1 MRFIEADATAL
12 PFEDGEFDVTI
23 SNTVQEHIAPERFF
37 GEQHRVL
44 KRGGVCLVLSARRG
58 VNIEA
63 DCVAQ
68 QSDFERD
75 IWARV
80 SERCRNMDRDL
91 GVGRYAMSER
101 ELPQAME
108 AHGFDNV
115 STHYIAVNLTPD
127 DPDVSPEAAHAMID
141 AQRRMRLDAVQSLEQ
156 ITPDVVGKAELS
168 ELEAHVNRRYDERL
182 ALYDAGK
189 RQWGRERNR
198 LRWWCAALSGDEC
211 FSMMCW
217 QSQGHRFGWR
227 LVGDVKMTS
236 NNSIYT
242 IMSTTGG
249 CSATCARFL
258 CNAGQGSPLYLKH
271 AQPPQHVVQPLQ
283 TTKCYATYKSQSL
296 QRAV

>member
-1 MRFIEADATAL
+1 MNTNWSDYVQGVGTLYLSRMLRFSNQHRQAYMQAFDLDGARRLRMLELGCGPGALTQSLARWYPNADITAIDLDSAFIEFAAHRAPGLRFIEADATAL

-141 AQRRMRLDAVQSLEQ
+141 PQRRMRLDAVQSLEQ
-156 ITPDVVGKAELS
+156 IAPDVVGKAELS

-189 RQWGRERNR
+189 RQW
-198 LRWWCAALSGDEC
+198 
-211 FSMMCW
+211 
-217 QSQGHRFGWR
+217 
-227 LVGDVKMTS
+227 DVSVSLTM
-236 NNSIYT
+236 
-242 IMSTTGG
+242 
-249 CSATCARFL
+249 
-258 CNAGQGSPLYLKH
+258 
-271 AQPPQHVVQPLQ
+271 VVRGV
-283 TTKCYATYKSQSL
+283 K
-296 QRAV
+296 R

>member
-1 MRFIEADATAL
+1 MNTNWSDYVQGVGTLYLSRMLRFSNQHRQAYMQAFDLDGARRLRMLELGCGPGALTQSLARWYPNADITAIDLDSAFIEFAAHRAPGLRFIEADATAL

-37 GEQHRVL
+37 GEHHRVL

-156 ITPDVVGKAELS
+156 IAPDVVGKAELS

-189 RQWGRERNR
+189 RQW
-198 LRWWCAALSGDEC
+198 
-211 FSMMCW
+211 
-217 QSQGHRFGWR
+217 
-227 LVGDVKMTS
+227 DVSVSLTM
-236 NNSIYT
+236 
-242 IMSTTGG
+242 
-249 CSATCARFL
+249 
-258 CNAGQGSPLYLKH
+258 
-271 AQPPQHVVQPLQ
+271 VVRGV
-283 TTKCYATYKSQSL
+283 K
-296 QRAV
+296 R

>member
-1 MRFIEADATAL
+1 MNTNWSDYVQGVGTLYLSRMLRFSDQHRQAYMQAFDLDGARRLRMLELGCGPGALTQSLARWYPNADITAIDLDSAFIEFAAHKAPGLRFIEADATAL

-37 GEQHRVL
+37 GEQRRVL

-156 ITPDVVGKAELS
+156 IAPDVVGKAELS

-189 RQWGRERNR
+189 RQW
-198 LRWWCAALSGDEC
+198 
-211 FSMMCW
+211 
-217 QSQGHRFGWR
+217 
-227 LVGDVKMTS
+227 DVSVSLTM
-236 NNSIYT
+236 
-242 IMSTTGG
+242 
-249 CSATCARFL
+249 
-258 CNAGQGSPLYLKH
+258 
-271 AQPPQHVVQPLQ
+271 VVRGV
-283 TTKCYATYKSQSL
+283 K
-296 QRAV
+296 R

>member
-1 MRFIEADATAL
+1 MNTNWSDYVQGVGTLYLSRMLRFSNQHRQAYMQAFDLDGARRLRMLELGCGPGALTQSLARWYPNADITAIDLDSAFIEFAAHRAPGLRFIEADATAL

-141 AQRRMRLDAVQSLEQ
+141 VQRRMRLDAVQSLEQ
-156 ITPDVVGKAELS
+156 IAPDVVGKAELS

-189 RQWGRERNR
+189 RQW
-198 LRWWCAALSGDEC
+198 
-211 FSMMCW
+211 
-217 QSQGHRFGWR
+217 
-227 LVGDVKMTS
+227 DVSVSLTM
-236 NNSIYT
+236 
-242 IMSTTGG
+242 
-249 CSATCARFL
+249 
-258 CNAGQGSPLYLKH
+258 
-271 AQPPQHVVQPLQ
+271 VVRGV
-283 TTKCYATYKSQSL
+283 K
-296 QRAV
+296 R

>member
-1 MRFIEADATAL
+1 MNTNWSDYVQGVGTLYLSRMLRFSNQHRQAYMQAFDLDGARRLRMLELGCGPGALTQSLARWYPNADITAIDLDSAFIEFAAHRAPGLRFIETDATAL

-156 ITPDVVGKAELS
+156 IALDVVGKAELS

-189 RQWGRERNR
+189 RQW
-198 LRWWCAALSGDEC
+198 
-211 FSMMCW
+211 
-217 QSQGHRFGWR
+217 
-227 LVGDVKMTS
+227 DVSVSLTM
-236 NNSIYT
+236 
-242 IMSTTGG
+242 
-249 CSATCARFL
+249 
-258 CNAGQGSPLYLKH
+258 
-271 AQPPQHVVQPLQ
+271 VVRGV
-283 TTKCYATYKSQSL
+283 K
-296 QRAV
+296 R

>member
-1 MRFIEADATAL
+1 MNTNWSDYVQGVGTLYLSRMLRFSDQHRQAYMQAFDLDGARRLRMLELGCGPGALTQSLARWYPNADITAIDLDSAFIEFAAHRAPGLRFIEADATAL

-23 SNTVQEHIAPERFF
+23 SKTVQEHIAPERFF

-127 DPDVSPEAAHAMID
+127 DPDVSPEAAHAMIN

-156 ITPDVVGKAELS
+156 IAPDVVGKAELS
-168 ELEAHVNRRYDERL
+168 ELEAHVNRGYDERL

-189 RQWGRERNR
+189 RQW
-198 LRWWCAALSGDEC
+198 
-211 FSMMCW
+211 
-217 QSQGHRFGWR
+217 
-227 LVGDVKMTS
+227 DVSVSLTM
-236 NNSIYT
+236 
-242 IMSTTGG
+242 
-249 CSATCARFL
+249 
-258 CNAGQGSPLYLKH
+258 
-271 AQPPQHVVQPLQ
+271 VVRGV
-283 TTKCYATYKSQSL
+283 K
-296 QRAV
+296 R

>member
-1 MRFIEADATAL
+1 M
-12 PFEDGEFDVTI
+12 
-23 SNTVQEHIAPERFF
+23 
-37 GEQHRVL
+37 
-44 KRGGVCLVLSARRG
+44 LSARRG

-80 SERCRNMDRDL
+80 SERCRNIDRDL

-156 ITPDVVGKAELS
+156 IAPDVVGKAELS

-189 RQWGRERNR
+189 RQW
-198 LRWWCAALSGDEC
+198 
-211 FSMMCW
+211 
-217 QSQGHRFGWR
+217 
-227 LVGDVKMTS
+227 DVSVSLTM
-236 NNSIYT
+236 
-242 IMSTTGG
+242 
-249 CSATCARFL
+249 
-258 CNAGQGSPLYLKH
+258 
-271 AQPPQHVVQPLQ
+271 VVRGV
-283 TTKCYATYKSQSL
+283 K
-296 QRAV
+296 R

>member
-1 MRFIEADATAL
+1 MNTNWSDYVQGVGTLYLSRMLRFSNQHRQAYMQAFDLDGARRLSMLELGCGPGALTQSLARWYPNADITAIDLDSAFIEFAAHRAPGLRFIEADATAL

-156 ITPDVVGKAELS
+156 IAPDVVGKAELS

-189 RQWGRERNR
+189 RQW
-198 LRWWCAALSGDEC
+198 
-211 FSMMCW
+211 
-217 QSQGHRFGWR
+217 
-227 LVGDVKMTS
+227 DVSVSLTM
-236 NNSIYT
+236 
-242 IMSTTGG
+242 
-249 CSATCARFL
+249 
-258 CNAGQGSPLYLKH
+258 
-271 AQPPQHVVQPLQ
+271 VVRGV
-283 TTKCYATYKSQSL
+283 K
-296 QRAV
+296 R

>member
-1 MRFIEADATAL
+1 MNTNWSDYVQGVGTLYLSRMLRFSNQHRQAYMQAFELDGARRLRMLELGCGPGALTQSLARWYPNADITAIDLDSAFIEFAAHRAPGLRFIEADATAL

-156 ITPDVVGKAELS
+156 IAPDVVGKAELS

-189 RQWGRERNR
+189 RQW
-198 LRWWCAALSGDEC
+198 
-211 FSMMCW
+211 
-217 QSQGHRFGWR
+217 
-227 LVGDVKMTS
+227 DVSVSLTM
-236 NNSIYT
+236 
-242 IMSTTGG
+242 
-249 CSATCARFL
+249 
-258 CNAGQGSPLYLKH
+258 
-271 AQPPQHVVQPLQ
+271 VVRGV
-283 TTKCYATYKSQSL
+283 K
-296 QRAV
+296 R

>member
-1 MRFIEADATAL
+1 MNTNWSDYVQGVGTLYLSRMLRFSNQHRQAYMQAFDLDGARRLRMLELGCGPGALTQSLARWYPNADITAIDLDSAFIEFAAHRAPGLRFIEADATAL

-63 DCVAQ
+63 DCVTQ

-156 ITPDVVGKAELS
+156 IAPDVVGKAELS

-189 RQWGRERNR
+189 RQW
-198 LRWWCAALSGDEC
+198 
-211 FSMMCW
+211 
-217 QSQGHRFGWR
+217 
-227 LVGDVKMTS
+227 DVSVSLTM
-236 NNSIYT
+236 
-242 IMSTTGG
+242 
-249 CSATCARFL
+249 
-258 CNAGQGSPLYLKH
+258 
-271 AQPPQHVVQPLQ
+271 VVRGV
-283 TTKCYATYKSQSL
+283 K
-296 QRAV
+296 R

>member
-1 MRFIEADATAL
+1 MNTNWSDYVQGVGTLYLSRMLRFSDQHRQAYMQAFDLDGARRLRMLELGCGPGALTQSLARWYPNADITAIDLDSAFIEFAAHRAPGLRFIEADATAL

-156 ITPDVVGKAELS
+156 IAPDVVGKAELS

-189 RQWGRERNR
+189 RQW
-198 LRWWCAALSGDEC
+198 
-211 FSMMCW
+211 
-217 QSQGHRFGWR
+217 
-227 LVGDVKMTS
+227 DVSVSLTM
-236 NNSIYT
+236 
-242 IMSTTGG
+242 
-249 CSATCARFL
+249 
-258 CNAGQGSPLYLKH
+258 
-271 AQPPQHVVQPLQ
+271 VVRGVKL
-283 TTKCYATYKSQSL
+283 
-296 QRAV
+296 

>member
-1 MRFIEADATAL
+1 MNTNWSDYVQGVGTLYLSRMLRFSNQHRQAYMQAFDLDGARRLRMLELGCGPGALTQSLARWYPNADITAIDLDSAFIEFAAHRAPGLRFIEADATAL

-68 QSDFERD
+68 QNDFERD

-156 ITPDVVGKAELS
+156 IAPDVVGKAELS

-189 RQWGRERNR
+189 RQW
-198 LRWWCAALSGDEC
+198 
-211 FSMMCW
+211 
-217 QSQGHRFGWR
+217 
-227 LVGDVKMTS
+227 DVSVSLTM
-236 NNSIYT
+236 
-242 IMSTTGG
+242 
-249 CSATCARFL
+249 
-258 CNAGQGSPLYLKH
+258 
-271 AQPPQHVVQPLQ
+271 VVRGV
-283 TTKCYATYKSQSL
+283 K
-296 QRAV
+296 R

>member
-1 MRFIEADATAL
+1 MNTNWSDYVQGVGTLYLSRMLRFSDQHRQAYMQAFELDGARRLRMLELGCGPGALTQSLARWYPNADITAIDLDSAFIEFAAHRAPGLRFIEADATAL

-156 ITPDVVGKAELS
+156 IAPDVVGKAELS
-168 ELEAHVNRRYDERL
+168 ELEAHVNRRYDERM

-189 RQWGRERNR
+189 RQW
-198 LRWWCAALSGDEC
+198 
-211 FSMMCW
+211 
-217 QSQGHRFGWR
+217 
-227 LVGDVKMTS
+227 DVSVSLTM
-236 NNSIYT
+236 
-242 IMSTTGG
+242 
-249 CSATCARFL
+249 
-258 CNAGQGSPLYLKH
+258 
-271 AQPPQHVVQPLQ
+271 VVRGV
-283 TTKCYATYKSQSL
+283 K
-296 QRAV
+296 R

>member
-1 MRFIEADATAL
+1 MNTNWSDYVHGVGTLYLSRMLRFSNQHRQAYMQAFDLDGARRLRMLELGCGPGALTQSLARWYPNADITAIDLDSAFIEFAAHRAPGLRFIEADATAL

-156 ITPDVVGKAELS
+156 IAPDVVGKAELS

-189 RQWGRERNR
+189 RQW
-198 LRWWCAALSGDEC
+198 
-211 FSMMCW
+211 
-217 QSQGHRFGWR
+217 
-227 LVGDVKMTS
+227 DVSVSLTM
-236 NNSIYT
+236 
-242 IMSTTGG
+242 
-249 CSATCARFL
+249 
-258 CNAGQGSPLYLKH
+258 
-271 AQPPQHVVQPLQ
+271 VVRGV
-283 TTKCYATYKSQSL
+283 K
-296 QRAV
+296 R

>member
-1 MRFIEADATAL
+1 MNTNWSDYVQGVGTLYLSRMLRFSNQHRQAYMQAFDLDGARRLRMLELGCGPGALTQSLARWYPNADITAIDLDSAFIEFAAHRAPGLRFIEADATAL

-156 ITPDVVGKAELS
+156 IAPDVVGKDELS

-189 RQWGRERNR
+189 RQW
-198 LRWWCAALSGDEC
+198 
-211 FSMMCW
+211 
-217 QSQGHRFGWR
+217 
-227 LVGDVKMTS
+227 DVSVSLTM
-236 NNSIYT
+236 
-242 IMSTTGG
+242 
-249 CSATCARFL
+249 
-258 CNAGQGSPLYLKH
+258 
-271 AQPPQHVVQPLQ
+271 VVRGV
-283 TTKCYATYKSQSL
+283 K
-296 QRAV
+296 R

>member
-1 MRFIEADATAL
+1 MNTNWSDYVQGVGTLYLSRMLRFSNQHRQAYMQAFDLDGARRLRMLELGCGPGALTQSLARWYPNADITAIDLDSAFIEFAAHRAPGLRFIEADATAL

-189 RQWGRERNR
+189 RQW
-198 LRWWCAALSGDEC
+198 
-211 FSMMCW
+211 
-217 QSQGHRFGWR
+217 
-227 LVGDVKMTS
+227 DVSVSLTM
-236 NNSIYT
+236 
-242 IMSTTGG
+242 
-249 CSATCARFL
+249 
-258 CNAGQGSPLYLKH
+258 
-271 AQPPQHVVQPLQ
+271 VVRGV
-283 TTKCYATYKSQSL
+283 K
-296 QRAV
+296 R

>member
-1 MRFIEADATAL
+1 MNTNWSDYVQGVGTLYLSRMLRFSNQHRQAYMQAFDLDGARRLRMLELGCGPGALTQSLARWYPNADITAIDLDSAFIEFAAHRAPGLRFIEADATAL

-68 QSDFERD
+68 QSDFERE

-91 GVGRYAMSER
+91 GVGRHAMSER

-156 ITPDVVGKAELS
+156 IAPDVVGKAELS

-189 RQWGRERNR
+189 RQW
-198 LRWWCAALSGDEC
+198 
-211 FSMMCW
+211 
-217 QSQGHRFGWR
+217 
-227 LVGDVKMTS
+227 DVSVSLTM
-236 NNSIYT
+236 
-242 IMSTTGG
+242 
-249 CSATCARFL
+249 
-258 CNAGQGSPLYLKH
+258 
-271 AQPPQHVVQPLQ
+271 VVRGV
-283 TTKCYATYKSQSL
+283 K
-296 QRAV
+296 R

>member
-1 MRFIEADATAL
+1 MNTNWSDYVQGVGTLYLSRMLRFSNQHRQAYMQAFDLDGARRLRMLELGCGPGALTQSLARWYPNADITAIDLDSAFIEFAAHRAPGLRFIEADATAL

-156 ITPDVVGKAELS
+156 IAPDVVGKAELS

-189 RQWGRERNR
+189 RQW
-198 LRWWCAALSGDEC
+198 
-211 FSMMCW
+211 
-217 QSQGHRFGWR
+217 
-227 LVGDVKMTS
+227 DVSVSLTM
-236 NNSIYT
+236 
-242 IMSTTGG
+242 
-249 CSATCARFL
+249 
-258 CNAGQGSPLYLKH
+258 
-271 AQPPQHVVQPLQ
+271 VVRGVKL
-283 TTKCYATYKSQSL
+283 
-296 QRAV
+296 

>member
-1 MRFIEADATAL
+1 MNTNWSDYVQGVGTLYLSRMLRFSDQHRQAYMQAVDLDGARRLRMVELGCGPGALTQSLARWYPNADITAIDLDSAFIEFAAHRAPGLRFIEADATAL

-156 ITPDVVGKAELS
+156 IAPDVVGKAELS

-189 RQWGRERNR
+189 RQW
-198 LRWWCAALSGDEC
+198 
-211 FSMMCW
+211 
-217 QSQGHRFGWR
+217 
-227 LVGDVKMTS
+227 DVSVSLTM
-236 NNSIYT
+236 
-242 IMSTTGG
+242 
-249 CSATCARFL
+249 
-258 CNAGQGSPLYLKH
+258 
-271 AQPPQHVVQPLQ
+271 VVRGV
-283 TTKCYATYKSQSL
+283 K
-296 QRAV
+296 R

>member
-1 MRFIEADATAL
+1 MNTNWSDYVQGVGTLYLSRMLRFSDQHRQAYMQAFDLDGARRLRMLELGCGPGALTQSLARWYPNADITAIDLDSAFIEFAAHRAPGLRFIEADATAL

-63 DCVAQ
+63 DCVTQ

-156 ITPDVVGKAELS
+156 IAPDVVGKAELS

-189 RQWGRERNR
+189 RQW
-198 LRWWCAALSGDEC
+198 
-211 FSMMCW
+211 
-217 QSQGHRFGWR
+217 
-227 LVGDVKMTS
+227 DVSVSLTM
-236 NNSIYT
+236 
-242 IMSTTGG
+242 
-249 CSATCARFL
+249 
-258 CNAGQGSPLYLKH
+258 
-271 AQPPQHVVQPLQ
+271 VVRGV
-283 TTKCYATYKSQSL
+283 K
-296 QRAV
+296 R

>member
-1 MRFIEADATAL
+1 MNTNWSDYVQGVGTLYLSRMLRFSDQHRQAYMQAFDLDGARRLRMLELGCGPGALTQSLARWYPNADITAIDLDSAFIEFAAHKAPGLRFIEADATAL

-23 SNTVQEHIAPERFF
+23 SNTVQEHIAPECFF

-156 ITPDVVGKAELS
+156 IAPDVVGKAELS

-189 RQWGRERNR
+189 RQW
-198 LRWWCAALSGDEC
+198 
-211 FSMMCW
+211 
-217 QSQGHRFGWR
+217 
-227 LVGDVKMTS
+227 DVSVSLTM
-236 NNSIYT
+236 
-242 IMSTTGG
+242 
-249 CSATCARFL
+249 
-258 CNAGQGSPLYLKH
+258 
-271 AQPPQHVVQPLQ
+271 VVRGVKL
-283 TTKCYATYKSQSL
+283 
-296 QRAV
+296 

>member
-1 MRFIEADATAL
+1 MNTNWSDYVQGVGTLYLSRMLRFSDQHRQAYMQAFDLDGARRLRMLELGCGPGALTQSLARWYPNADITAIDLDSAFIEFAAHRAPGLRFIEADATAL

-91 GVGRYAMSER
+91 GVGRHAMSER

-156 ITPDVVGKAELS
+156 IAPDVVGKAELS

-189 RQWGRERNR
+189 RQW
-198 LRWWCAALSGDEC
+198 
-211 FSMMCW
+211 
-217 QSQGHRFGWR
+217 
-227 LVGDVKMTS
+227 DVSVSLTM
-236 NNSIYT
+236 
-242 IMSTTGG
+242 
-249 CSATCARFL
+249 
-258 CNAGQGSPLYLKH
+258 
-271 AQPPQHVVQPLQ
+271 VVRGV
-283 TTKCYATYKSQSL
+283 K
-296 QRAV
+296 R

>member
-1 MRFIEADATAL
+1 MNTNWSDYVQGVGTLYLSRMLRFSDQHRQAYMQAFDLDGARRLRMLELGCGPGALTQSLARWYPNADITAIDLDSAFIEFAAHRAPGLRFIETDATAL

-156 ITPDVVGKAELS
+156 IAPDVVGKAELS

-189 RQWGRERNR
+189 RQW
-198 LRWWCAALSGDEC
+198 
-211 FSMMCW
+211 
-217 QSQGHRFGWR
+217 
-227 LVGDVKMTS
+227 DVSVSLTM
-236 NNSIYT
+236 
-242 IMSTTGG
+242 
-249 CSATCARFL
+249 
-258 CNAGQGSPLYLKH
+258 
-271 AQPPQHVVQPLQ
+271 VVRGV
-283 TTKCYATYKSQSL
+283 K
-296 QRAV
+296 R

>member
-1 MRFIEADATAL
+1 MNTNWSDYVQGVGTLYLSRMLRFSNQHRQAYMQAFDLDGARRLRMLELGCGPGALTQSLARWYPNADITAIDLDSAFIEFAAHRAPGLRFIEADATAL

-68 QSDFERD
+68 QSDFERE

-189 RQWGRERNR
+189 RQW
-198 LRWWCAALSGDEC
+198 
-211 FSMMCW
+211 
-217 QSQGHRFGWR
+217 
-227 LVGDVKMTS
+227 DVSVSLTM
-236 NNSIYT
+236 
-242 IMSTTGG
+242 
-249 CSATCARFL
+249 
-258 CNAGQGSPLYLKH
+258 
-271 AQPPQHVVQPLQ
+271 VVRGV
-283 TTKCYATYKSQSL
+283 K
-296 QRAV
+296 R

>member
-1 MRFIEADATAL
+1 MNTNWSDYVQGVGTLYLSRMLRFSNQHRQAYMQAFDLDGARRLRMLELGCGPGALTQSLARWYPNADITAIDLDSAFIEFAAHRAPGLRFIETDATAL

-156 ITPDVVGKAELS
+156 IAPDVVGKAELS

-189 RQWGRERNR
+189 RQW
-198 LRWWCAALSGDEC
+198 
-211 FSMMCW
+211 
-217 QSQGHRFGWR
+217 
-227 LVGDVKMTS
+227 DVSVSLTM
-236 NNSIYT
+236 
-242 IMSTTGG
+242 
-249 CSATCARFL
+249 
-258 CNAGQGSPLYLKH
+258 
-271 AQPPQHVVQPLQ
+271 VVRGV
-283 TTKCYATYKSQSL
+283 K
-296 QRAV
+296 R

>member
-1 MRFIEADATAL
+1 MNTNWSDYVQGVGTLYLSRMLRFSDQHRQAYMQAFDLDGARRLRMLELGCGPGALTQSLARWYPNADITAIDLDSAFIEFAAHRAPGLRFIEADATAL

-68 QSDFERD
+68 QSDFERE

-156 ITPDVVGKAELS
+156 IAPDVVGKAELS

-189 RQWGRERNR
+189 RQW
-198 LRWWCAALSGDEC
+198 
-211 FSMMCW
+211 
-217 QSQGHRFGWR
+217 
-227 LVGDVKMTS
+227 DVSVSLTM
-236 NNSIYT
+236 
-242 IMSTTGG
+242 
-249 CSATCARFL
+249 
-258 CNAGQGSPLYLKH
+258 
-271 AQPPQHVVQPLQ
+271 VVRGV
-283 TTKCYATYKSQSL
+283 K
-296 QRAV
+296 R

>member
-1 MRFIEADATAL
+1 MNTNWSDYVQGVGTLYLSRMLRFSDQHRQAYMQAFELDGARRLRMLELGCGPGALTQSLARWYPNADITAIDLDSAFIEFAAHRAPGLRFIEADATAL

-156 ITPDVVGKAELS
+156 IAPDVVGKAELS

-189 RQWGRERNR
+189 RQW
-198 LRWWCAALSGDEC
+198 
-211 FSMMCW
+211 
-217 QSQGHRFGWR
+217 
-227 LVGDVKMTS
+227 DVSVSLTM
-236 NNSIYT
+236 
-242 IMSTTGG
+242 
-249 CSATCARFL
+249 
-258 CNAGQGSPLYLKH
+258 
-271 AQPPQHVVQPLQ
+271 VVRGV
-283 TTKCYATYKSQSL
+283 K
-296 QRAV
+296 R

>member
-1 MRFIEADATAL
+1 MNTNWSDYVQGVGTLYLSRMLRFSDQHRQAYMQAFDLDGARRLRMLELGCGPGALTQSLARWYPNADITAIDLDSAFIEFAAHRAPGLRFIEADATAL

-108 AHGFDNV
+108 AHDFDNV

-156 ITPDVVGKAELS
+156 IAPDVVGKAELS

-189 RQWGRERNR
+189 RQW
-198 LRWWCAALSGDEC
+198 
-211 FSMMCW
+211 
-217 QSQGHRFGWR
+217 
-227 LVGDVKMTS
+227 DVSVSLTM
-236 NNSIYT
+236 
-242 IMSTTGG
+242 
-249 CSATCARFL
+249 
-258 CNAGQGSPLYLKH
+258 
-271 AQPPQHVVQPLQ
+271 VVRGV
-283 TTKCYATYKSQSL
+283 K
-296 QRAV
+296 R

>member
-1 MRFIEADATAL
+1 MNTNWSDYVQGVGTLYLSRMLRFSDQHRQAYMQAFDLDGARRLRMLELGCGPGALTQSLARWYPNADIIAIDLDSAFIEFAAHKAPGLRFIEADATAL

-23 SNTVQEHIAPERFF
+23 SNTVQEHIAPECFF

-156 ITPDVVGKAELS
+156 IAPDVVGKAELS

-189 RQWGRERNR
+189 RQW
-198 LRWWCAALSGDEC
+198 
-211 FSMMCW
+211 
-217 QSQGHRFGWR
+217 
-227 LVGDVKMTS
+227 DVSVSLTM
-236 NNSIYT
+236 
-242 IMSTTGG
+242 
-249 CSATCARFL
+249 
-258 CNAGQGSPLYLKH
+258 
-271 AQPPQHVVQPLQ
+271 VVRGV
-283 TTKCYATYKSQSL
+283 K
-296 QRAV
+296 R

>member
-1 MRFIEADATAL
+1 MNTNWSDYVQGVGTLYLSRMLRFSNQHRQAYMQAFDLDGARRLRMLELGCGPGALTQSLARWYPNADITAIDLDSAFIEFAAHRAPGLRFIEADATAL

-91 GVGRYAMSER
+91 GVGRHAMSER

-127 DPDVSPEAAHAMID
+127 DPDVSPEAANAMID

-156 ITPDVVGKAELS
+156 IAPDVVGKAELS

-189 RQWGRERNR
+189 RQW
-198 LRWWCAALSGDEC
+198 
-211 FSMMCW
+211 
-217 QSQGHRFGWR
+217 
-227 LVGDVKMTS
+227 DVSVSLTM
-236 NNSIYT
+236 
-242 IMSTTGG
+242 
-249 CSATCARFL
+249 
-258 CNAGQGSPLYLKH
+258 
-271 AQPPQHVVQPLQ
+271 VVRGV
-283 TTKCYATYKSQSL
+283 K
-296 QRAV
+296 R

>member
-1 MRFIEADATAL
+1 MNTNWSDYVQGVGTLYLSRMLRFSDQHRQAYMQAFDLDGARRLRMLELGCGPGALTQSLARWYPNADITAIDLDSAFIEFAAHRAPGLRFIEADATAL

-156 ITPDVVGKAELS
+156 IAPDVVGKAELS

-189 RQWGRERNR
+189 RQW
-198 LRWWCAALSGDEC
+198 
-211 FSMMCW
+211 
-217 QSQGHRFGWR
+217 
-227 LVGDVKMTS
+227 DVSVSLTM
-236 NNSIYT
+236 
-242 IMSTTGG
+242 
-249 CSATCARFL
+249 
-258 CNAGQGSPLYLKH
+258 
-271 AQPPQHVVQPLQ
+271 VVRGV
-283 TTKCYATYKSQSL
+283 K
-296 QRAV
+296 R

>member
-1 MRFIEADATAL
+1 MNTNWSDYVQGVGTLYLSRMLRFSNQHRQAYMQAFDLDGARRLRMLELGCGPGALTQSLACWYPNADITAIDLDSAFIEFAAHRAPGLRFIEADATAL

-156 ITPDVVGKAELS
+156 IAPDVVGKAELS

-189 RQWGRERNR
+189 RQW
-198 LRWWCAALSGDEC
+198 
-211 FSMMCW
+211 
-217 QSQGHRFGWR
+217 
-227 LVGDVKMTS
+227 DVSVSLTM
-236 NNSIYT
+236 
-242 IMSTTGG
+242 
-249 CSATCARFL
+249 
-258 CNAGQGSPLYLKH
+258 
-271 AQPPQHVVQPLQ
+271 VVRGV
-283 TTKCYATYKSQSL
+283 K
-296 QRAV
+296 R

>member
-1 MRFIEADATAL
+1 MNTNWSDYVQGVGTLYLSRMLRFSNQHRQAYMQAFDLDGARRLRMLELGCGPGAMTQSLARWYPNADITAIDLDSAFIEFAAHKAPGLRFIEADATAL

-156 ITPDVVGKAELS
+156 IAPDVVGKAELS
-168 ELEAHVNRRYDERL
+168 ELEARVNRRYDERL

-189 RQWGRERNR
+189 RQW
-198 LRWWCAALSGDEC
+198 
-211 FSMMCW
+211 
-217 QSQGHRFGWR
+217 
-227 LVGDVKMTS
+227 DVSVSLTM
-236 NNSIYT
+236 
-242 IMSTTGG
+242 
-249 CSATCARFL
+249 
-258 CNAGQGSPLYLKH
+258 
-271 AQPPQHVVQPLQ
+271 VVRGV
-283 TTKCYATYKSQSL
+283 K
-296 QRAV
+296 R

>member
-1 MRFIEADATAL
+1 MNTNWSDYVQGVGTLYLSRMLRFSDQHRQAYMQAFDLDGARRLRMLELGCGPGALTQSLARWYPNADITAIDLDSAFIEFAAHRAPGLRFIEADATAL

-127 DPDVSPEAAHAMID
+127 VPDVSPEAAHAMID

-156 ITPDVVGKAELS
+156 IAPDVVGKAELS

-189 RQWGRERNR
+189 RQW
-198 LRWWCAALSGDEC
+198 
-211 FSMMCW
+211 
-217 QSQGHRFGWR
+217 
-227 LVGDVKMTS
+227 DVSVSLTM
-236 NNSIYT
+236 
-242 IMSTTGG
+242 
-249 CSATCARFL
+249 
-258 CNAGQGSPLYLKH
+258 
-271 AQPPQHVVQPLQ
+271 VVRGV
-283 TTKCYATYKSQSL
+283 K
-296 QRAV
+296 R

>member
-1 MRFIEADATAL
+1 MNTNWSDYVQGVGTLYLSRMLRFSDQHRQAYMQAFDLDGARRLRMLELGCGPGALTQSLARWYPNADITAIDLDSAFIEFAAHRAPGLRFIEADATAL

-156 ITPDVVGKAELS
+156 IAPDVVGKAELS
-168 ELEAHVNRRYDERL
+168 ELEGACQPQIRRAAG
-182 ALYDAGK
+182 AL
-189 RQWGRERNR
+189 
-198 LRWWCAALSGDEC
+198 
-211 FSMMCW
+211 
-217 QSQGHRFGWR
+217 
-227 LVGDVKMTS
+227 
-236 NNSIYT
+236 
-242 IMSTTGG
+242 
-249 CSATCARFL
+249 
-258 CNAGQGSPLYLKH
+258 
-271 AQPPQHVVQPLQ
+271 
-283 TTKCYATYKSQSL
+283 
-296 QRAV
+296 